1 MLLLQPQVRALT
13 PTGHCPVFLPLVG
26 DTEWGLKAQQVFNRR
41 RSGRASELRANTAAG
56 GSTEPTAHIMAFGL
70 KERPGEVAGG
80 AQLMVTCTEPPDGG
94 RGQGLHPGL
103 GATDHQ
109 LSIHALDR

>member
-1 MLLLQPQVRALT
+1 MGTGAGVVLSPGPRPSCSTYVCTRPPRGLERQVWLLQLQVRALT
-13 PTGHCPVFLPLVG
+13 PAGHCPVFLPLVG

-70 KERPGEVAGG
+70 EERPGEVVGG
-80 AQLMVTCTEPPDGG
+80 P
-94 RGQGLHPGL
+94 
-103 GATDHQ
+103 
-109 LSIHALDR
+109 S